1 MDDNQAGRGGNMADI
16 TREVMITESAE
27 EAARYA
33 ARQIPYIVWL
43 NENNRDQSFP
53 CGSYCVEDLSDID
66 ARYLDRVYRRFH
78 DIPWDITE
86 TPRLRIREITV
97 EDVPQLYELYRDASV
112 TQFMEPLFAEPEQ
125 EIIYTREYIKNIYG
139 FYGYGM
145 WVLESKDSRQV
156 IGRAGLEYKEGFEG
170 LELGFMLGVAYQHQG
185 YAYEACSAILA
196 YGIEELDQREYCSF
210 INENNEAS
218 IHLCER
224 LGFVPQDRVRLH
236 EINFDGMMVEKEFIQ
251 YVYRAN

>member
-1 MDDNQAGRGGNMADI
+1 MVDN
-16 TREVMITESAE
+16 THEVMITEDAE
-27 EAARYA
+27 EAAYYA
-33 ARQIPYIVWL
+33 ARRIPYIVWL
-43 NENNRDQSFP
+43 NERNRNQSFP
-53 CGSYCVEDLSDID
+53 GGSYCVENLSDID
-66 ARYLDRVYRRFH
+66 AQYLDRVYRRFH
-78 DIPWDITE
+78 DIPWEITE
-86 TPRLRIREITV
+86 TLRLRIREITV
-97 EDVPQLYELYRDASV
+97 EDVPQLYELYSDASV

-125 EIIYTREYIKNIYG
+125 EMLYTREYIKNVYQ

-145 WVLESKDSRQV
+145 WVLENKESGCI

-196 YGIEELDQREYCSF
+196 YGIKELEQRNYCSF
-210 INENNEAS
+210 INEKNEAS
-218 IHLCER
+218 IRLCGR
-224 LGFVPQDRVRLH
+224 LGFVPQDKVRLQ

>member
-1 MDDNQAGRGGNMADI
+1 MEDNAH
-16 TREVMITESAE
+16 EVMITEDAE
-27 EAARYA
+27 EAAHYA
-33 ARQIPYIVWL
+33 ANQIPYIVWL
-43 NENNRDQSFP
+43 NEKNSDQSFP
-53 CGSYCVEDLSDID
+53 SGSYCVENLSDID

-78 DIPWDITE
+78 DIPWDIIE

-97 EDVPQLYELYRDASV
+97 EDVPQLYELYSDASV

-125 EIIYTREYIKNIYG
+125 EIIYTREYIKNIYR

-145 WVLESKDSRQV
+145 WVLECKDSRRV
-156 IGRAGLEYKEGFEG
+156 IGRAGLEYKEGFDG

-185 YAYEACSAILA
+185 YAYEACSAILS
-196 YGIEELDQREYCSF
+196 YGIEELEQREYCSF
-210 INENNEAS
+210 INEKNEAS

-236 EINFDGMMVEKEFIQ
+236 EINFDGMMVEKEFVQ

>member
-1 MDDNQAGRGGNMADI
+1 MVDN
-16 TREVMITESAE
+16 THKVMITEKAE
-27 EAARYA
+27 EAAYYA

-43 NENNRDQSFP
+43 NERNRDQSFP
-53 CGSYCVEDLSDID
+53 SGSYCVEKLSDID
-66 ARYLDRVYRRFH
+66 ARYLDRVYRRFY

-97 EDVPQLYELYRDASV
+97 EDVPRLYELYSDASV
-112 TQFMEPLFAEPEQ
+112 TQFMEPLFSDPEQ
-125 EIIYTREYIKNIYG
+125 ELIYTKEYIKNIYQ

-145 WVLESKDSRQV
+145 WVLESKESGRV

-196 YGIEELDQREYCSF
+196 YGIEELEQRTYCSL
-210 INENNEAS
+210 INEGNEAS

-224 LGFVPQDRVRLH
+224 LGFLPQDRVRMQ
-236 EINFDGMMVEKEFIQ
+236 EMNFDGMVVEKEYIQ